1 MGPHDTDDC
10 VTPHTRPP
18 MDWDASHT
26 LVRTAT
32 CIEGEVE
39 VEAVC
44 EPGVRLRAH
53 TRDLESGRTVGTR
66 PWAAAP
72 V

>member
-18 MDWDASHT
+18 IDWDASHT

-32 CIEGEVE
+32 CIEGDVE

-44 EPGVRLRAH
+44 EPAF
-53 TRDLESGRTVGTR
+53 DFGRTPATWKLENGRHEAV
-66 PWAAAP
+66 AAAP